1 MASLKELE
9 AENTKLKKMY
19 VEKRLNTAII
29 HEAMIMSSTA
39 MLGGSYFTYV
49 RWHFKQL
56 LTLLLVFV

>member
-19 VEKRLNTAII
+19 AEKQLNTVII
-29 HEAMIMSSTA
+29 YEAMVMSSTA
-39 MLGGSYFTYV
+39 TQGGNYFTFV